1 MTLDLGATDNLA
13 ADGQMMVVLGG
24 SAGDT
29 ITGTAGADVLQGNGG
44 ADTLNGAGGND
55 NLLGGAGDD
64 ILDGGTGADT
74 MTGGLNDDVYVVDNV
89 GDTVVEAASAG
100 TDTVQSSID
109 YTLGDNLEN
118 LTLTG
123 AAIFGTG
130 NALNNTITGNAQDN
144 ELDGQGGTDAMAGG
158 AGNDTYVVDSTDDV
172 VTEADDAGTD
182 LVRASASYTLSV
194 NVEELTL
201 TGGGNIDGTGNAL
214 ANVLTGNSGNNVLDG
229 LGGID
234 TMAGGLGDDTYVVD
248 VTGDVVTEET
258 DEGTDLVRASASY
271 TLSANVEN
279 LTLTGSADIDGFG
292 NDLANV
298 LTGNDGAN
306 LLDGGMGADTMA
318 GGLGNDTY
326 VVDNVGDVVTEEAAG
341 GTDTVQSSISY
352 ALGLDVENLTLTGDA
367 IYGTGTDAANIII
380 GNAQDNELDGGSG
393 DDSLDGGDGSDTLT
407 GGIGNDTLD
416 GGAGADLLIGG
427 SGNDTYFV
435 DDVGDIVSES
445 GGPGIDTVFASIGYT
460 LGNNVENLTLTGSG
474 DLTGSG
480 NGLANTITGNTGNN
494 LINGGSGNDTLT
506 GGDGNDSFVF
516 NTPLNGTTNVD
527 QVTDFG
533 VGNDVFNLAHSV
545 FTQISAGTLAESA
558 FHVGASATDA
568 DQRIIYD
575 QASGH
580 VMYDAD
586 GNGGG
591 AAVQFAAVTAGTLL
605 THDDFFI
612 L

>member
-29 ITGTAGADVLQGNGG
+29 ITGTAGADLLQGNGG

-64 ILDGGTGADT
+64 ILDGGTGTDT

-158 AGNDTYVVDSTDDV
+158 AGNDTYVVDSTDDA

-201 TGGGNIDGTGNAL
+201 TGGGNIDGTG
-214 ANVLTGNSGNNVLDG
+214 
-229 LGGID
+229 
-234 TMAGGLGDDTYVVD
+234 
-248 VTGDVVTEET
+248 
-258 DEGTDLVRASASY
+258 SA
-271 TLSANVEN
+271 
-279 LTLTGSADIDGFG
+279 
-292 NDLANV
+292 LANV

-318 GGLGNDTY
+318 GGLGNDSY

-341 GTDTVQSSISY
+341 GTDTVQSWISY

-367 IYGTGTDAANIII
+367 IYGTGNDAANIII
-380 GNAQDNELDGGSG
+380 GNVQDNELDGGSG
-393 DDSLDGGDGSDTLT
+393 DDSLDGGDGGDTLT

-427 SGNDTYFV
+427 SGNDTYIV
-435 DDVGDIVSES
+435 DDIGDIVSES

-474 DLTGSG
+474 DLAGSG

-494 LINGGSGNDTLT
+494 LINGGLGNDTLT

-516 NTPLNGTTNVD
+516 NTALNGTTNVD

-575 QASGH
+575 EASGH